1 MRIVISGY
9 YGFNNSGDDAL
20 LMSIIN
26 DFKNSDER
34 VQITVLS
41 KNPKQT
47 RLKYCVNA
55 VNRYNPVALIKAIS
69 SCDLLISGGGTLIQD
84 VTSTKSLLYYLS
96 IIRLAQ
102 FFRKKVML
110 YANGIGPLKSFKNIE
125 KTKKILD
132 DVDLITL
139 RDKKSQEEL
148 ESIGITKPR
157 MVLTADPAFLIE
169 ADDNGKNILETYGVP
184 QDKPLM
190 CVSVR
195 NWKNNPDDFE
205 DIMARFCDYA
215 ADKYGLFTV
224 FLTMQHKSD
233 FAVSSE
239 IKGKMR
245 NKSVL
250 IGANYP
256 VETILSLMDEMT
268 VSVGMRLHSLIYSAS
283 RMIPLIGIVYDPKI
297 NGFLDYMGENKYT
310 MIEDVSYEALCANLD
325 NVKENYDEMCSKLKY
340 HIRTLRSKAKE
351 NGELARELLD
361 GGIK

>member
-9 YGFNNSGDDAL
+9 YGFDNSGDDAL
-20 LMSIIN
+20 LMSII
-26 DFKNSDER
+26 DDLKKGDER

-41 KNPKQT
+41 KNPTQT
-47 RLKYCVNA
+47 REKYCVNA
-55 VNRYNPVALIKAIS
+55 VNRYNPILVVKAIA
-69 SCDLLISGGGTLIQD
+69 SCDLLISGGGTLVQD

-96 IIRLAQ
+96 IIKFAQ
-102 FFRKKVML
+102 MFRKKVML
-110 YANGIGPLKSFKNIE
+110 YANGIGPLRSFKNIE

-132 DVDLITL
+132 EVDLITL

-148 ESIGITKPR
+148 ESIGITRPKI
-157 MVLTADPAFLIE
+157 VLTADPAFLIE
-169 ADDNGKNILETYGVP
+169 ADDKGKEILETYGVP
-184 QDKPLM
+184 KDKPLM

-195 NWKNNPDDFE
+195 KWKNNPDDFE

-224 FLTMQHKSD
+224 FLTMQHKND

-239 IKGKMR
+239 IKRKMR

-283 RMIPLIGIVYDPKI
+283 QMIPLIGIVYDPKI
-297 NGFLDYMGENKYT
+297 NGFLEYMGESEYT
-310 MIEDVSYEALCANLD
+310 MIEDVSYEGMCANLD
-325 NVKENYDEMCSKLKY
+325 NVKENYDEICSRLKY
-340 HIRTLRSKAKE
+340 HIRTLKGKAKE
-351 NGELARELLD
+351 NGDLARELL
-361 GGIK
+361 GGGDR